1 MTAAD
6 ICRERGWGKDTLLF
20 YEFGFTPSRIKQT
33 VYVITAIGEEAI
45 LIRAVGW
52 KWKHFKRWNK
62 ESRSEQV
69 HHGDIVMH
77 AIPHLP
83 WETPK
88 PPPKCNH
95 CKQPGSIDHAGL
107 CDRCSRELS
116 EFSGKQAMASHMES
130 VPVDPAIQAKVA
142 AILKKRGFKEYQ

>member
-1 MTAAD
+1 MIAAD

-83 WETPK
+83 WETPD
-88 PPPKCNH
+88 PPQTCARTA
-95 CKQPGSIDHAGL
+95 CKAPLNGSFYRIWNTGTGEPRLYCVRCGRAITKHAGHL
-107 CDRCSRELS
+107 LMHEIVKPGQDT
-116 EFSGKQAMASHMES
+116 
-130 VPVDPAIQAKVA
+130 
-142 AILKKRGFKEYQ
+142 KEAT